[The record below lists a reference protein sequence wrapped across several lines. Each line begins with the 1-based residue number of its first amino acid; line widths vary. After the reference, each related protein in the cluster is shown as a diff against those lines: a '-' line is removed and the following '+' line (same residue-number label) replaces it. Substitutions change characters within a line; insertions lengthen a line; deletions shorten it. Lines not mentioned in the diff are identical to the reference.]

1 MADQMDS
8 IDSTSSPSSTGSPSK
23 KIIFSGVQ
31 PSGVLHLGNYLGAIK
46 QFVALQ
52 NEGIDPESSSGRTEC
67 VFCIVDLHAIT
78 VPQDPE
84 KLKKNILSVAAMY
97 LACGLDPEK
106 STIFVQS
113 TRPEHSEL
121 AWILNCYTYM
131 GELSRMTQFKE
142 KAAKQHEGVNAG
154 LFDYPVL
161 MAADILLYQTTDVP
175 VGEDQKQHV
184 ELTRNLAERF
194 NKKYSQT
201 LIVPNIL
208 INKQNARIMGLD
220 DPTQK
225 MSKSASSPANYIALT
240 DEAEAVREKIRRAVT
255 DSGSEVRQ
263 SAEKPAI
270 SNLLNIFSGISG
282 KSIPELEQEF
292 AGKNYVDFKS
302 ALAEAIIEFLTPI
315 QKKYQALMNKP
326 EKLRG
331 ILDAGAKKLEP
342 TAQKTLSDVKDKV
355 GLG

>member
-1 MADQMDS
+1 MADQP
-8 IDSTSSPSSTGSPSK
+8 TPSSK
-23 KIIFSGVQ
+23 KRIFSGVQ

-52 NEGIDPESSSGRTEC
+52 NEEIDPESSSGRTEC

-113 TRPEHSEL
+113 AHPEHSEL

-142 KAAKQHEGVNAG
+142 KAAKQSEGVNVG
-154 LFDYPVL
+154 LFSYPVL

-194 NKKYSQT
+194 NKKYPQT
-201 LIVPNIL
+201 FIVPNVQ
-208 INKQNARIMGLD
+208 INRQNARIMGLD

-240 DEAEAVREKIRRAVT
+240 DDAETIREKIKKAVT
-255 DSGSEVRQ
+255 DSGSEIK
-263 SAEKPAI
+263 AEASKPAI

-282 KSIPELEQEF
+282 KSVPELEQEF
-292 AGKNYVDFKS
+292 AGKSYADFKG
-302 ALAEAIIEFLTPI
+302 ALAEAIISFLQPI
-315 QKKYQALMNKP
+315 QKKYHVLMDQP
-326 EKLRG
+326 DRLRS
-331 ILDAGAKKLEP
+331 ILDEGAKKVKP
-342 TAQKTLSDVKDKV
+342 VAQKTLSDVKSKI
-355 GLG
+355 GLY

>member
-1 MADQMDS
+1 MADS
-8 IDSTSSPSSTGSPSK
+8 ETPSSK

-52 NEGIDPESSSGRTEC
+52 NATDEC

-78 VPQDPE
+78 VPQDPK
-84 KLKKNILSVAAMY
+84 KLQKNILSVAAMY

-113 TRPEHSEL
+113 ARPEHSEL
-121 AWILNCYTYM
+121 AWILNCHAYI

-142 KAAKQHEGVNAG
+142 KAAKQHEGVNVG
-154 LFDYPVL
+154 LFSYPVL

-194 NKKYSQT
+194 NKKYPQT

-240 DEAEAVREKIRRAVT
+240 DDAETIREKIKRAVT

-270 SNLLNIFSGISG
+270 TNLLNIFSGVSG
-282 KSIPELEQEF
+282 KSISELEQEF
-292 AGKNYVDFKS
+292 AGKSYVDFKS
-302 ALAEAIIEFLTPI
+302 ALAKAIIEFLTPI
-315 QKKYQALMNKP
+315 QKKYHELIDQP
-326 EKLRG
+326 DRLRS
-331 ILDAGAKKLEP
+331 ILDEGAKKVKPL
-342 TAQKTLSDVKDKV
+342 AQKTLSDVKSKI